1 MFEQRVPILDIYNPI
16 IVETTNDM
24 PFSLPET
31 KYEGPFKMIETTSI
45 ICFDESFHFNPTLF
59 F

>member
-31 KYEGPFKMIETTSI
+31 KYEEPFQMIGNTSI

>member
-31 KYEGPFKMIETTSI
+31 KYEEPFKMIENTPI
-45 ICFDESFHFNPTLF
+45 ICFDESFHLNPTLF